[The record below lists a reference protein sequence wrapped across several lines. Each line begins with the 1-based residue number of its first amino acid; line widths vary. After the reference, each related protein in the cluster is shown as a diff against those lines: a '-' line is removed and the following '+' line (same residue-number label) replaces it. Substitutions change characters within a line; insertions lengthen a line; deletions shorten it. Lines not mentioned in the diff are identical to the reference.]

1 LGSILAIGLMSGTS
15 RDGIDAALIETDG
28 ENFVRPV
35 AFESI
40 PYQPQMRELLA
51 NACASA
57 LEKVAPET
65 DPDIAEAEL
74 VFTNLNIG
82 AVESLLRKAGVSRR
96 DITAIGFHGHT
107 LAHRPKLHW
116 SWQMGDG
123 ARLAK
128 FTEIDVVNDFRRAD
142 IALGGQGT
150 PLAPIYHQA
159 MTASLPTP
167 KAVLNLGGVA
177 NITAIASDGTVTAF
191 DCGMANAL
199 IDDWVFTKTGQNYDK
214 NGALASAGT
223 VDESILA
230 ALLDHPFFEAS
241 PPKSLDRSDFDFS
254 PVDNLSTEDGAATL
268 TAFSAHGVALG
279 LSLLSERPAS
289 LLVAG
294 GGRHNPALM
303 AMIEDI
309 CEMPVAAVES
319 AGWNGDATEAEAF
332 AYMAIR
338 RIKLLPISFPST
350 TGAPYPLEGGRLHRA
365 PATE

>member
-1 LGSILAIGLMSGTS
+1 MSGTS

-28 ENFVRPV
+28 ENFVRPI
-35 AFESI
+35 AFETI

-57 LEKVAPET
+57 LEKVAPDM
-65 DPDIAEAEL
+65 DPAIAEAEM

-82 AVESLLRKAGVSRR
+82 AVESLLRKAGVSRK
-96 DITAIGFHGHT
+96 DVTAIGFHGHT

-116 SWQMGDG
+116 TWQMGDG

-128 FTEIDVVNDFRRAD
+128 FTEIDVVNDFRSAD

-159 MTASLPTP
+159 MTASLLAP

-177 NITAIASDGTVTAF
+177 NITAIAADGTMTAF

-199 IDDWVFTKTGQNYDK
+199 IDDWVSARTGQNYDE
-214 NGALASAGT
+214 NGTLASAGT

-230 ALLDHPFFEAS
+230 ALLDHPFFMAA
-241 PPKSLDRSDFDFS
+241 PPKSLDRSDFDCS
-254 PVDNLSTEDGAATL
+254 VVQNLSTEDGAATL
-268 TAFSAHGVALG
+268 AAFSAHGVAIG

-303 AMIEDI
+303 TMIEDI
-309 CEMPVAAVES
+309 CEMPVAPVES

-338 RIKLLPISFPST
+338 RIKLLPISFTGT
-350 TGAPYPLEGGRLHRA
+350 TGAPYPLGGGQLHRA
-365 PATE
+365 PSSE